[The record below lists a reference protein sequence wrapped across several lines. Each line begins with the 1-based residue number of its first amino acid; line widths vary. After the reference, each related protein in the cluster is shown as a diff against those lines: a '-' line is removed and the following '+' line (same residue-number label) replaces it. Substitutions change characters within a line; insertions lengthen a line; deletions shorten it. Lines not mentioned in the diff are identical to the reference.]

1 MSQGSAENLSMVD
14 NESKILEYE
23 KKISNLT
30 NLLGKAKVA
39 LDNKTK
45 QYNQKVN
52 FLEYSKEGVKV
63 DIFFLKLQEL
73 EECKQTTK
81 SLEDIVNKY
90 LGEDSKESIKI

>member
-1 MSQGSAENLSMVD
+1 MSQGSGENLSMVD

-45 QYNQKVN
+45 QYNQKV
-52 FLEYSKEGVKV
+52 
-63 DIFFLKLQEL
+63 KLIAYE
-73 EECKQTTK
+73 
-81 SLEDIVNKY
+81 
-90 LGEDSKESIKI
+90 